1 MYKNVIDLMER
12 VAEKFP
18 DKVIFSD
25 SRGDVTY
32 NEFLRDAK
40 ILASKLLKRQVYGKP
55 VAVLFSRG
63 ADCLKAMFAAVY
75 AGGFYCVLDCEA
87 PAERLNKIINNLSP
101 AAVLVEENLL
111 NKAGEL
117 DVGPENI
124 EVADFKGEA
133 DEEALKK
140 IVDNILS
147 SDPLY
152 VLFTSGSTGT
162 PKGAALT
169 HSNVLAYSDW
179 FINEFK
185 IDENTYFASQTPFYF
200 SMSVSD
206 VFAALFTGA
215 SMYIADKSMF
225 SFPVKLVEEMNKR
238 KANAIYWVPSAYQ
251 IMASLNL
258 FKYVKPE
265 YLKLCLFA
273 GESMPVKHLNY
284 WKKFLPDAEFANL
297 FGPTETTDICTF
309 YRVNRDFSDAE
320 SIPIGKPCRGAK
332 VFLINSEG
340 KECAVGEEGEMY
352 VGGPFV
358 ASGYYNNAEATSAAF
373 VQNPLNKVFP
383 EIVYRTKDVCRY
395 NEYGELVYLTRAD
408 FQIKHM
414 GYRIEPGEIEA
425 ACVAAENVNG
435 AVAAY
440 DGKRE
445 EIVLFYEGK
454 MREEELREIL
464 KNSLPYYMQ
473 PSRIINLKCMPHNAN
488 GKADRKLLVKEYI
501 SEK

>member
-1 MYKNVIDLMER
+1 MYKNVIDIMER
-12 VAEKFP
+12 AKERFS

-25 SRGDVTY
+25 DIGDVTY
-32 NEFLRDAK
+32 NEFLRDCK
-40 ILASKLLKRQVYGKP
+40 ILASKLLKREVYGKP
-55 VAVLFSRG
+55 VAVLSSRG
-63 ADCLKAMFAAVY
+63 VDCLKAMFSVVY
-75 AGGFYCVLDCEA
+75 AGGFYCVLDSEA

-101 AAVLVEENLL
+101 AVLLAEKNLL

-117 DVGPENI
+117 DVAAENTEI
-124 EVADFKGEA
+124 IDFDGET
-133 DEEALKK
+133 DKVGLEK
-140 IVDNILS
+140 IGSKILAT
-147 SDPLY
+147 DPLY
-152 VLFTSGSTGT
+152 VLFTSGSTGV
-162 PKGAALT
+162 PKGAVLT

-206 VFAALFTGA
+206 VFATLFTGA
-215 SMYIADKSMF
+215 SLYIADKSMF
-225 SFPVKLVEEMNKR
+225 SFPVKLVGEMNKR
-238 KANAIYWVPSAYQ
+238 KVNAIYWVPSAYQ
-251 IMASLNL
+251 IIASLNL

-309 YRVNRDFSDAE
+309 FRVDREFADAE
-320 SIPIGKPCRGAK
+320 SLPIGKPCRGAK

-340 KECAVGEEGEMY
+340 RECAVGEEGEMY
-352 VGGPFV
+352 VAGPFV
-358 ASGYYNNAEATSAAF
+358 ASGYYNNEEATSAAF
-373 VQNPLNKVFP
+373 VQNPLNNAFP
-383 EIVYRTKDVCRY
+383 ETVYRTKDVCKY
-395 NEYGELVYLTRAD
+395 NENGELIYLTRAD

-440 DGKRE
+440 DGERE

-454 MREEELREIL
+454 IREEDLREIL

-473 PSRIINLKCMPHNAN
+473 PSRIIKLKFIPHNSN

-501 SEK
+501 G